1 MISRSRLGSGQSHI
15 NISAKLNLIR
25 LQQNNSGPSAG
36 EKVKMRMEEECQ
48 IHSSYNQPPIKL
60 LTFGEPL
67 RALAEL

>member
-1 MISRSRLGSGQSHI
+1 MISHARFGSGQTHI

-25 LQQNNSGPSAG
+25 IQQNNRGQSAG

-48 IHSSYNQPPIKL
+48 IHSSCNQPPIKL